1 MRVTSTNRV
10 GSDSLAVLVGSAVL
24 ALAQAVAV
32 ETGTAVTESL
42 FKVIQGERGPIQ
54 APLALTLSDDPVD
67 YKSDAEVAELADA
80 LDSGSSSRKGVEVQV
95 LSSALETLSLTKLSS
110 ESFNHIA
117 TKVTVSSLKS
127 VVLIIH
133 SVNHLFLICKA

>member
-1 MRVTSTNRV
+1 MRVTLTNRV

-54 APLALTLSDDPVD
+54 APLALTLSDDPVN

-95 LSSALETLSLTKLSS
+95 LSSALELLSLPEPTS
-110 ESFNHIA
+110 ESINHIA
-117 TKVTVSSLKS
+117 TTVLMSSLNS
-127 VVLIIH
+127 VVPIPH
-133 SVNHLFLICKA
+133 SVTHLFLICKA